1 MTMTTVRMSHGS
13 GKGQQDLLSKVV
25 LPSLVPGGTGT
36 LEDAFVFDIPGR
48 RLAFTT
54 DSFVVSPLEF
64 PGGDIG
70 KLAAC
75 GTINDLS
82 MMGARAILLSVALI
96 LEEGLDITVLSRML
110 SSLSSVCAGLNVRI
124 ACGDTKVVDR
134 GKADGMFI
142 TTSGIGIVQIGV
154 SLSASNAKPGDAVIV
169 SGGIGLHG
177 ITVLSQRRNLHFA
190 SSAVS
195 DCAPL
200 WLPAKAVL
208 DAVPQTRV
216 LRDATRGGLAAVLNE
231 IAASSPQVSILIHE
245 GSVPVP
251 DVVRGACA
259 FLGMDPLHIANEGRF
274 VAIVPPECADAAV
287 AALRAVPDGREAC
300 VIGYVIEKERF
311 PVLCNTAIGG
321 TRPVEMPP
329 GELLP
334 RIC

>member
-1 MTMTTVRMSHGS
+1 MTFSTIRMSHGS
-13 GKGQQDLLSKVV
+13 GKGQQDLLSSVI
-25 LPSLVPGGTGT
+25 LPALGQNQNAT
-36 LEDAFVFDIPGR
+36 LEDAFLFDIPGR

-82 MMGARAILLSVALI
+82 MMGARCILLSVALI
-96 LEEGLDITVLSRML
+96 LEEGLDISVLTRML
-110 SSLSSVCAGLNVRI
+110 GSLSAVCASLGVRV

-134 GKADGMFI
+134 GKADRMFVN
-142 TTSGIGIVQIGV
+142 TSGIGIVQVGI
-154 SLSASNAKPGDAVIV
+154 SLSAANAKPGDVVIV

-177 ITVLSQRRNLHFA
+177 ITVLAQRQNLHFA

-195 DCAPL
+195 DCTPL
-200 WLPAKAVL
+200 WIPAKAVL

-216 LRDATRGGLAAVLNE
+216 LRDATRGGLAAVLCE
-231 IAASSPQVSILIHE
+231 IATSSQVSILIHE
-245 GSVPVP
+245 SSVPVP

-259 FLGMDPLHIANEGRF
+259 FLGLDPLHIANEGRF
-274 VAIVPPECADAAV
+274 AAVVPAECADKAV
-287 AALRAVPDGREAC
+287 AALRSLPDGREAC
-300 VIGYVIEKERF
+300 VIGYVVEKERF
-311 PVLCNTAIGG
+311 PVLCNTPIGG
-321 TRPVEMPP
+321 TRPIEMPS